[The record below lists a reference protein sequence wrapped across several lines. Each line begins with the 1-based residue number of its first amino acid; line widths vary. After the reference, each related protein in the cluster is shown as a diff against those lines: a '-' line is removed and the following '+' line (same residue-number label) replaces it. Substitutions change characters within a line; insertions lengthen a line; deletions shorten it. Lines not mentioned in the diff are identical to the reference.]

1 VVRRNGIMRGMVT
14 DGFMSEPELGTPLE
28 HVEVS
33 LRSAAVQDAV
43 PVVELDP
50 PVLFRIPGDGA
61 GQPRHPS
68 PIDGAICEI
77 DVRVPS
83 DTSHAPIPA
92 CPKPNGERGTN
103 LLT

>member
-1 VVRRNGIMRGMVT
+1 VVRRNGIMKGMVR

-50 PVLFRIPGDGA
+50 QCCSGYQEMAPVSRVILP
-61 GQPRHPS
+61 

-77 DVRVPS
+77 DV
-83 DTSHAPIPA
+83 
-92 CPKPNGERGTN
+92 
-103 LLT
+103 